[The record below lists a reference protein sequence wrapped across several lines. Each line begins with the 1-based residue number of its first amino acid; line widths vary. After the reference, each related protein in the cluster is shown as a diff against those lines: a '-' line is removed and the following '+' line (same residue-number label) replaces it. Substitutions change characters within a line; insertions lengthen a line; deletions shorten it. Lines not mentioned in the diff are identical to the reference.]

1 VRCARTGQRAA
12 VWDLYELLQRE
23 AVANELPVA
32 FFASLIWQESRLDP
46 QALSPKGAVGI
57 AQFMPKTASWRGLID
72 PYEPQQALRE
82 SASFLRDLRAQFGNW
97 GLAAA
102 AYNAGPKRVEDWL
115 NGRGTLPAETT
126 SYVDVITGLSV
137 DEWTRASGP
146 VDFAARESNPCS
158 NIAVNIAAVVP
169 PLPLRRPPAAEPTT
183 APWGLQLI
191 GDVSET
197 RVLAAYR
204 NLQKKHASILG
215 NRPPLIFR
223 TQVGVGGSVHWFRV
237 RVAESTLERAKQLC
251 SKLKADGGSCLVAR
265 N

>member
-1 VRCARTGQRAA
+1 
-12 VWDLYELLQRE
+12 
-23 AVANELPVA
+23 
-32 FFASLIWQESRLDP
+32 
-46 QALSPKGAVGI
+46 
-57 AQFMPKTASWRGLID
+57 MPKTASWRGLID

-191 GDVSET
+191 W
-197 RVLAAYR
+197 RR
-204 NLQKKHASILG
+204 LG
-215 NRPPLIFR
+215 NPSACRLQEFAEEACFHSGQPPALNFQNSSRSGRIRPLVPSSR
-223 TQVGVGGSVHWFRV
+223 RRKHS
-237 RVAESTLERAKQLC
+237 RA
-251 SKLKADGGSCLVAR
+251 G
-265 N
+265 